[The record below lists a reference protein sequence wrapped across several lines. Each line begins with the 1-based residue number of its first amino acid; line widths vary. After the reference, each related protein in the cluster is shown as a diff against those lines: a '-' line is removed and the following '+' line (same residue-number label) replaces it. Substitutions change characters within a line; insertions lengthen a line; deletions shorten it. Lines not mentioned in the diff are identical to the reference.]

1 MLTTFV
7 QLLQTVTLGKNS
19 LISSISRTYMR
30 CSHGGLSAVM
40 KLTKMFAENVS
51 TFLGLLESRT
61 ERGLGRCWYPLRG
74 PITRWKEG
82 DQ

>member
-7 QLLQTVTLGKNS
+7 QSLRTVIPGENVAALSVSCAYT
-19 LISSISRTYMR
+19 R

-51 TFLGLLESRT
+51 VFLGRLEA
-61 ERGLGRCWYPLRG
+61 Y
-74 PITRWKEG
+74 
-82 DQ
+82 

>member
-1 MLTTFV
+1 MLITFV
-7 QLLQTVTLGKNS
+7 QSLRTAIPGKDKQ
-19 LISSISRTYMR
+19 ISPISRAYMR

-51 TFLGLLESRT
+51 TFLGLLELRT
-61 ERGLGRCWYPLRG
+61 ELELGCCWYPLRG

-82 DQ
+82 SY